1 MPLLKGPALPIDIV
15 ELRVPIRMPG
25 PFAGFAQPLHSVVQI
40 FLQDLA
46 HGVGADPVALAAQLV
61 HDVGQAFRDPPQRLH
76 RIPARGRVDNLLD
89 PGPQFRMLGEDG
101 FSAYHRATLSASD
114 QIAVWVAGGGWQFA
128 LALHDGLA
136 TDRQRF
142 GYGPHSSPSKR
153 KRLIRR
159 PQSRSALS
167 QMWLQPLIFFS
178 YDPFPFLPHLP
189 VQPQIFL
196 FAASPIVLG
205 HPWDPPFCRVSQYAL
220 PRDRRFVQ
228 PNRSV
233 GSYFFKAPRNRE
245 SASWSP
251 FPPAR
256 LCGASCSGEALAQ
269 RNWGSPRTPQCL
281 CYPHLCQGRPGWV
294 GRGGELRSRRSL
306 MKLSETVN
314 QYVTHKQSM
323 GMRCC
328 TEKRT

>member
-101 FSAYHRATLSASD
+101 FSASPRATLSASD

-233 GSYFFKAPRNRE
+233 GSYFFKAPKPG
-245 SASWSP
+245 SL
-251 FPPAR
+251 FPALHRMEEEGWTSSFWGDSENHRRAKYYR
-256 LCGASCSGEALAQ
+256 LTKAGRKQLEA
-269 RNWGSPRTPQCL
+269 
-281 CYPHLCQGRPGWV
+281 
-294 GRGGELRSRRSL
+294 ESRRWGRISWAIAQAL
-306 MKLSETVN
+306 EAP
-314 QYVTHKQSM
+314 
-323 GMRCC
+323 
-328 TEKRT
+328 